1 MENILVTG
9 GLGFIGS
16 WYVKL
21 LIKEG
26 YYPIIIDKNTYAA
39 DMNRI
44 KDYNIRLKIGD
55 IYNKELIED
64 IIKKHNISTIVNFAA
79 ETHVDR
85 SIQNSDEFINSNFV
99 GVQNLLEI
107 VRHNNIDR
115 LVQVSTDEVYGSIEE
130 GSFKETDRLNPGN
143 PYSACKAGADLLAL
157 SYHNTYGIDV
167 CITRS
172 SNNYGPFQ
180 HREKFIPRMI
190 SLALHRKALEIY
202 GRGNNVRDWLWV
214 EDNCNAILI
223 AMKDGISGEIY
234 NISAGNE
241 KNNNEIAKIISD
253 KFDVGIEYIEDRK
266 GHDYR
271 YSISS
276 RKIWE
281 KLNWKPKKNFY
292 DGLEETINFYKNGDS
307 L

>member
-99 GVQNLLEI
+99 GVQN
-107 VRHNNIDR
+107 
-115 LVQVSTDEVYGSIEE
+115 STRNS
-130 GSFKETDRLNPGN
+130 KT
-143 PYSACKAGADLLAL
+143 
-157 SYHNTYGIDV
+157 
-167 CITRS
+167 
-172 SNNYGPFQ
+172 
-180 HREKFIPRMI
+180 
-190 SLALHRKALEIY
+190 
-202 GRGNNVRDWLWV
+202 
-214 EDNCNAILI
+214 
-223 AMKDGISGEIY
+223 
-234 NISAGNE
+234 
-241 KNNNEIAKIISD
+241 
-253 KFDVGIEYIEDRK
+253 
-266 GHDYR
+266 
-271 YSISS
+271 
-276 RKIWE
+276 
-281 KLNWKPKKNFY
+281 
-292 DGLEETINFYKNGDS
+292 
-307 L
+307 

>member
-271 YSISS
+271 YGISS